1 MNIILHCRELS
12 CFFSSIILDTC
23 KTRIFLKMKLTLII
37 TLLSFQVFAN
47 GFAQE
52 ISLTVSNKNLKEVLN
67 TIRKQ
72 SGFQIVYN
80 SDILKEARLVNTTFS
95 KRSISE
101 ALKMVLAGQP
111 FEFEIRDNTILIK
124 AKKPIDSTMKSQ
136 QLSINGVVVDAEGVP
151 LRGVTVLVKQF
162 DIRTQTDKEG
172 RFTLTLPP
180 TATSIVFS
188 FLGYKTQEVSIE
200 NRRVFNIKLIKD
212 QLFVNEVVVTG
223 LFNRPSESFTGA
235 VTSLKGSDLKMINS
249 NNLLAAVSAMDP
261 SFRIIPNL
269 EAGGNIN
276 LLPEVQLRGTN
287 SMPNLSGELSANP
300 NQPLFILDGF
310 EVPLQRIV
318 DLDMNIIES
327 VTLLKD
333 ASAVSIYGSRGANG
347 VMVINSITPGPGKL
361 RVTLTNDYRLT
372 TPDLS
377 VYSLL
382 NATEKLDFEKRAG
395 LYEQPNPRSQYFYDN
410 IYNNRLKAIQEG
422 VNTDWLA
429 QPVQTGHSNRTSL
442 YLNGG
447 DDHILYGVQLSGDWQ
462 SGVMKEQKR
471 NNFAGQFD
479 LTYKVNKLRFQNS
492 IRIFQNKA
500 FESPYGSFSNY
511 ARLNPYWAPFDI
523 NGNPNQILETIQ
535 TGENNFVSY
544 ANPLYDA
551 TLNLKNENQYF
562 GFTNNFQFR
571 YDIMAGLFLE
581 TNLSLTKQNGS
592 SDQFYPAQHSMFNNM
607 ADVARKGSYTV
618 QNNNSFGYESR
629 TLLNYNKRKNEHLL
643 FSTFGFDIA
652 STTQNYYAIT
662 AEGFAFDRLDN
673 LLFATQYQAN
683 SKPMGDESKIN
694 RVGLV
699 GNASYSYANK
709 YLLDASIR
717 HDGSSQ
723 FGSDKR
729 FGTFWSVGTGWNLH
743 REEFMKQIEQIN
755 RLKVRLSYGSSGSIN
770 LPAYQAQ
777 TRYTF
782 GTSSIYDGNLG
793 AVMIA
798 LGNKN
803 LSWQDVR
810 TLNFGT
816 DVVLLDEK
824 LDLRFDHYR
833 SLTNNTITSISIASS
848 TGFGSY
854 MENLGKIE
862 NIGYEIGARYKI
874 INNPQEGIIWSVNAS
889 AFSNKNTL
897 KELSNRLKAVNDKLN
912 NESLQRVPNI
922 LLKEGQS
929 INTIYTVQSLG
940 VDPSSGNEIFL
951 DRNGN
956 KTFVWNTLDKVA
968 SGNTE
973 PKWNGI
979 FGTQFTYHGLSVQA
993 QFDYKFGGQIYNQTL
1008 INRVENVDPI
1018 YNVDRR
1024 AYDLG
1029 WTQPGDISDYT
1040 KIMLYKTPT
1049 RLTSRF
1055 VQDENIL
1062 NLNSLSVSYNF
1073 YKHNFV
1079 KRIGL
1084 GALQLTAITNDIY
1097 KYSSIQIERGTDNPF
1112 ARTYSLSLRCTF

>member
-1 MNIILHCRELS
+1 MKEKLNYFDIKYQNKILLLSKRTKLLLPILGIILVSFTTNAQKVTIKGENIPLKVVLDEIKKQTKMTVFVRKDILQNTKPISFSGESLS
-12 CFFSSIILDTC
+12 
-23 KTRIFLKMKLTLII
+23 
-37 TLLSFQVFAN
+37 V
-47 GFAQE
+47 E
-52 ISLTVSNKNLKEVLN
+52 EVLN
-67 TIRKQ
+67 KVTSKESIQYKIYDKEIIISKSSPSTGSNINTNNKQQFVELEGYIIDESNKAISNATITSK
-72 SGFQIVYN
+72 
-80 SDILKEARLVNTTFS
+80 TTN
-95 KRSISE
+95 KTVISNAE
-101 ALKMVLAGQP
+101 GKFVL
-111 FEFEIRDNTILIK
+111 ETILPDTLQIK
-124 AKKPIDSTMKSQ
+124 MLGYETKNIRATTNNTLRIKLETKNQ
-136 QLSINGVVVDAEGVP
+136 EVEGVV
-151 LRGVTVLVKQF
+151 
-162 DIRTQTDKEG
+162 I
-172 RFTLTLPP
+172 
-180 TATSIVFS
+180 
-188 FLGYKTQEVSIE
+188 
-200 NRRVFNIKLIKD
+200 
-212 QLFVNEVVVTG
+212 TG
-223 LFNRPSESFTGA
+223 LFNRPKENFTGA
-235 VTSLKGSDLKMINS
+235 ATSMKGSELKALSS
-249 NNLLAAVSAMDP
+249 NNLFAAVSAMDP

-269 EAGGNIN
+269 QAGGNIN
-276 LLPEVQLRGTN
+276 TLPEVQIRGAN

-310 EVPLQRIV
+310 EVSIQRIV

-333 ASAVSIYGSRGANG
+333 ASATSIYGSRGANG
-347 VMVINSITPGPGKL
+347 VMVINSITPSSGKV

-372 TPDLS
+372 APDLS
-377 VYSLL
+377 VYNLL
-382 NATEKLDFEKRAG
+382 NAEEKLDFEKRAG
-395 LYEQPNPRSQYFYDN
+395 LYEQTNPRSQYFYDN
-410 IYNNRLKAIQEG
+410 IYNNRLIAIQKG

-447 DDHILYGVQLSGDWQ
+447 DNNILYGVQLTGDWQ

-471 NNFAGQFD
+471 NNYSGQFD
-479 LTYKVNKLRFQNS
+479 LTYRVNKLRFQNS

-511 ARLNPYWAPFDI
+511 VRLNPYWAPFDA
-523 NGNPNQILETIQ
+523 NGNPTQILETIQ
-535 TGENNFVSY
+535 TGENNFVRY

-562 GFTNNFQFR
+562 GITNNFQFR
-571 YDIMAGLFLE
+571 YDVMPGLFLE
-581 TNLSLTKQNGS
+581 TNFSLNKQNGS
-592 SDQFYPAQHSMFNNM
+592 ADQFFPAQHSRFNNM
-607 ADVARKGSYTV
+607 TDVTRKGSYTV
-618 QNNNSFGYESR
+618 QNNNNFGYESR
-629 TLLNYNKRKNEHLL
+629 TLVNFNKSKNKHLL

-652 STTQNYYAIT
+652 SATQNYYAIS

-683 SKPMGDESKIN
+683 SKPSGDESKIN
-694 RVGLV
+694 RIGLLA
-699 GNASYSYANK
+699 NASYSYDNR
-709 YLLDASIR
+709 YLFDASVR
-717 HDGSSQ
+717 RDGSSQ

-729 FGTFWSVGTGWNLH
+729 FGTFWSVGTGWNIH
-743 REEFMKQIEQIN
+743 NESFVKNIEQIN
-755 RLKVRLSYGSSGSIN
+755 RFKIRASYGSSGSIN

-782 GTSSIYDGNLG
+782 GTNNIYDGNLG
-793 AVMIA
+793 AEIIA

-810 TLNFGT
+810 TLNVGT
-816 DVVLLDEK
+816 DLVLFNEK

-833 SLTNNTITSISIASS
+833 SITNNTITSISIASS

-854 MENLGKIE
+854 AENLGKIE
-862 NIGYEIGARYKI
+862 NIGYEIGARYKV
-874 INNPQEGIIWSVNAS
+874 INNPQQGMIWSINAS

-912 NESLQRVPNI
+912 SESLQRVPNI
-922 LLKEGQS
+922 LLTEGQS
-929 INTIYTVQSLG
+929 INTIYTVRSLG
-940 VDPSSGNEIFL
+940 VDPSTGNEVFL

-968 SGNTE
+968 SGNTD
-973 PKWNGI
+973 PKWNGL
-979 FGTQFTYHGLSVQA
+979 FGTQFTYQGLSIQA
-993 QFDYKFGGQIYNQTL
+993 QFDYKFGGQLYNQTL
-1008 INRVENVDPI
+1008 INRVENVDPL

-1029 WTQPGDISDYT
+1029 WTQPGDVSDYT
-1040 KIMLYKTPT
+1040 KIMMYKTPT

-1055 VQDENIL
+1055 VQDDNTL
-1062 NLNSLSVSYNF
+1062 NLNSLSLSYNF

-1084 GALQLTAITNDIY
+1084 SALQLTAITNDIY
-1097 KYSSIQIERGTDNPF
+1097 RSSSIQIERGTDNPF